1 MNVCTWHHGKA
12 VLKLSRRRTSCEN
25 LVLAAEL
32 LSGVFIE
39 AGRLVEFSQRLFF
52 FFLPSNK
59 CQGCTSQ

>member
-39 AGRLVEFSQRLFF
+39 VGRLVEFSQRLFF
-52 FFLPSNK
+52 IFFTL
-59 CQGCTSQ
+59 